1 MLSLTRVLS
10 FPSVVEGFRRVVACL
25 AGTGYFEHF
34 PRYRLFW
41 RVKPPAGCGVAS
53 VCRGRL
59 TAGAEHTI
67 LSGLSLSRESG
78 FFVST
83 CTSKPGS
90 VLAIQ
95 DPPGE
100 GGRPDLGQVF
110 KYPALTCS
118 EQAGQRPRTN
128 FDSFLEDAMERYT
141 GVSSSRLVKFPLT
154 RGDCPACAGTHP
166 AGHEWHCPVLSYLVS
181 DFLAPGA
188 RLSIAQVG
196 LVLDAVASFV
206 AAMATDT
213 PAEGDAAPTA
223 GGVDGDGVISEGVA

>member
-1 MLSLTRVLS
+1 MGSLARVLS
-10 FPSVVEGFRRVVACL
+10 FPSVVEGFRRVVARL

-41 RVKPPAGCGVAS
+41 CVKLLWGCGVAS

-83 CTSKPGS
+83 CASKPGS

-118 EQAGQRPRTN
+118 EQASQRPRTN
-128 FDSFLEDAMERYT
+128 FLSCVGDAMKRFCWC
-141 GVSSSRLVKFPLT
+141 SLSIL
-154 RGDCPACAGTHP
+154 RGD
-166 AGHEWHCPVLSYLVS
+166 
-181 DFLAPGA
+181 A
-188 RLSIAQVG
+188 RV
-196 LVLDAVASFV
+196 
-206 AAMATDT
+206 
-213 PAEGDAAPTA
+213 
-223 GGVDGDGVISEGVA
+223 

>member
-1 MLSLTRVLS
+1 MRTTTCIFNI
-10 FPSVVEGFRRVVACL
+10 FPSVVEGFRRAVACL
-25 AGTGYFEHF
+25 AGTGCFEHF
-34 PRYRLFW
+34 PRYRLFSC
-41 RVKPPAGCGVAS
+41 VKPFGGCGVVS

-83 CTSKPGS
+83 CVSKPGS

-118 EQAGQRPRTN
+118 EQVSQRLRTN
-128 FDSFLEDAMERYT
+128 FLSCVGDAMKR
-141 GVSSSRLVKFPLT
+141 FCW
-154 RGDCPACAGTHP
+154 CPP
-166 AGHEWHCPVLSYLVS
+166 
-181 DFLAPGA
+181 
-188 RLSIAQVG
+188 SI
-196 LVLDAVASFV
+196 LR
-206 AAMATDT
+206 
-213 PAEGDAAPTA
+213 
-223 GGVDGDGVISEGVA
+223 GGVGV

>member
-1 MLSLTRVLS
+1 MEYSQHMFKF
-10 FPSVVEGFRRVVACL
+10 FPSEVEGFRRALACL

-34 PRYRLFW
+34 PRYRQFSCL
-41 RVKPPAGCGVAS
+41 KPLAGYGVAT

-83 CTSKPGS
+83 CVSKPGS

-100 GGRPDLGQVF
+100 GGRPDSVQVF

-118 EQAGQRPRTN
+118 EQASQCSRTN
-128 FDSFLEDAMERYT
+128 LLSALGDAMKRYC
-141 GVSSSRLVKFPLT
+141 L
-154 RGDCPACAGTHP
+154 PA
-166 AGHEWHCPVLSYLVS
+166 
-181 DFLAPGA
+181 
-188 RLSIAQVG
+188 LSI
-196 LVLDAVASFV
+196 LR
-206 AAMATDT
+206 
-213 PAEGDAAPTA
+213 
-223 GGVDGDGVISEGVA
+223 GGVGV